1 MYILK
6 KPLFLPVVVK
16 PLIMFRFPFPW
27 CNRHVEC
34 YQPVIRFVCL
44 GGYLQLNIC
53 SLSRLGD
60 TFIQYMNH
68 AFAIAVSMVPVQ
80 QPFFSCHQ
88 HLTHVSKMHSGGG
101 DSLRMFVTIV
111 DVVTLWGEIVIN
123 FSQNWK
129 LTRPRIPIIYHYISL
144 YYIPIV
150 SPEYHHRFAAESHFL
165 SGFSGFH
172 AFSTRC
178 SIFSARAIAF
188 CQKVIPS
195 FLDGI
200 NGTVK
205 FTMKELWSTRCKV
218 N

>member
-1 MYILK
+1 MLPTCH
-6 KPLFLPVVVK
+6 PL
-16 PLIMFRFPFPW
+16 
-27 CNRHVEC
+27 C
-34 YQPVIRFVCL
+34 
-44 GGYLQLNIC
+44 
-53 SLSRLGD
+53 LSRGISAAKYLLTESFRRHIYTIYESCFCHRRVNGPG
-60 TFIQYMNH
+60 T
-68 AFAIAVSMVPVQ
+68 ATV
-80 QPFFSCHQ
+80 FSCHQ

-172 AFSTRC
+172 AFSPRC

>member
-1 MYILK
+1 
-6 KPLFLPVVVK
+6 
-16 PLIMFRFPFPW
+16 MFRFPFPW

-80 QPFFSCHQ
+80 QPFFPAINILPMCPKCTQ
-88 HLTHVSKMHSGGG
+88 AVGIVYECFL
-101 DSLRMFVTIV
+101 TIV

-123 FSQNWK
+123 LSQNWK
-129 LTRPRIPIIYHYISL
+129 LTRSRIPIIYHYISL
-144 YYIPIV
+144 YYIPII

-172 AFSTRC
+172 AFSPRC

-195 FLDGI
+195 FLDGR

-205 FTMKELWSTRCKV
+205 FTMKYPL
-218 N
+218 